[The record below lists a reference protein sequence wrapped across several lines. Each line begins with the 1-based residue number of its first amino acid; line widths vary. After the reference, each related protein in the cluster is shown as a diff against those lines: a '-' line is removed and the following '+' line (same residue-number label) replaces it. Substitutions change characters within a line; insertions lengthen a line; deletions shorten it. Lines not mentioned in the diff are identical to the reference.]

1 MCKRN
6 GNSKRASRFLC
17 IKHMGENYIGA
28 GIQRSNQREK
38 WHVKDLYCM
47 FCKCITKNMEIRW
60 CDTYEEIYNKA
71 INVRNKYYKENIN
84 I

>member
-28 GIQRSNQREK
+28 GIQRSN
-38 WHVKDLYCM
+38 
-47 FCKCITKNMEIRW
+47 
-60 CDTYEEIYNKA
+60 
-71 INVRNKYYKENIN
+71 
-84 I
+84 